1 MSETGHHDDWLALID
16 VSGPFLA
23 EPVLKDAF
31 PQGLEG
37 LDSAKTRTV
46 RQAYDEWREAL
57 DLDDPDFPKIHRAWT
72 DLF

>member
-1 MSETGHHDDWLALID
+1 MSEIGHHAEWLSLIE

-37 LDSAKTRTV
+37 LDSAKR
-46 RQAYDEWREAL
+46 
-57 DLDDPDFPKIHRAWT
+57 KIAPAGI
-72 DLF
+72 

>member
-1 MSETGHHDDWLALID
+1 MSDRSAWRMAFLDRNLRD
-16 VSGPFLA
+16 RFLA

-37 LDSAKTRTV
+37 LEPAKKTTV

-57 DLDDPDFPKIHRAWT
+57 TSTIPTCQKFIARGSI
-72 DLF
+72 